1 MFKTNASIR
10 RFLKGQE
17 RYGNDAPDT
26 LWDRYQIYVWA
37 VSQDSSPKSFKEW
50 LND

>member
-10 RFLKGQE
+10 RFLKGQQQE
-17 RYGNDAPDT
+17 RKFCCDR

-37 VSQDSSPKSFKEW
+37 VAQDSFPKSFEEW